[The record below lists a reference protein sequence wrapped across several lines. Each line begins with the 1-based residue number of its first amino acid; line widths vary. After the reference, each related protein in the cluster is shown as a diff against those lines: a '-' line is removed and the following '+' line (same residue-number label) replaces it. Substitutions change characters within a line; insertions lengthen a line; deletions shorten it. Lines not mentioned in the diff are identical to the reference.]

1 MNFIR
6 LVLIF
11 CLLCSCFASESFAF
25 QNPAES
31 IRWGQSI
38 QELRH
43 SGQFSSY
50 IEGDSKSLFTN
61 RDTHSL
67 LADTSIL
74 NTKANILYT
83 FDDGK
88 LRDFVVHINDVH
100 NKDTLYKEML
110 NHIANR
116 YEPYQ
121 GEMFSCFDE
130 RFTDK
135 DKTTLIVMTKGNGIF
150 IYCLDYRYHEQYSE
164 SQKRQLMTTR

>member
-25 QNPAES
+25 KNPAES

-67 LADTSIL
+67 LVDTSIL

-88 LRDFVVHINDVH
+88 LRDFVVHINNAHD
-100 NKDTLYKEML
+100 KDTIFNEIL
-110 NHIANR
+110 NNIANR
-116 YEPYQ
+116 YEPYR

-135 DKTTLIVMTKGNGIF
+135 DKTTLIVMAKGNGIF